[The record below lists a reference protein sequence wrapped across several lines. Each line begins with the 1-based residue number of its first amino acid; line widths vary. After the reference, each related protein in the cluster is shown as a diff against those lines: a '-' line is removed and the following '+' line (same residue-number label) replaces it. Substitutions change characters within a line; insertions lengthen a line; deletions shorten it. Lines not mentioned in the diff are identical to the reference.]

1 MRELVDFDIPQE
13 WLSEEEISKLIV
25 MLDLEDNYKGQM
37 YNKISRYYEKNHHFQ
52 KPVIIGKNDFV
63 FDGFLATMY
72 AKNVGLK
79 RVPVIRMDNVE
90 VIL

>member
-1 MRELVDFDIPQE
+1 M
-13 WLSEEEISKLIV
+13 K
-25 MLDLEDNYKGQM
+25 
-37 YNKISRYYEKNHHFQ
+37 KNHHFQ